1 MNTSTL
7 LRVMGRSRKS
17 SGRWLLVA
25 AIIAMVS
32 LQVVAV
38 DHWHGTDDIQH
49 CEVCLHAL
57 DASIPSALGS
67 VALLG
72 HQQTLTLRSIP
83 AYSAGPKQGTGNRDP
98 PIDS

>member
-1 MNTSTL
+1 
-7 LRVMGRSRKS
+7 MGRSRKS

-25 AIIAMVS
+25 AVIAMVS

-38 DHWHGTDDIQH
+38 DHWHGTDDTQH

-72 HQQTLTLRSIP
+72 HQQTLTPRSIP

>member
-1 MNTSTL
+1 
-7 LRVMGRSRKS
+7 MGRSRKS

-57 DASIPSALGS
+57 DASIPSVLGS

>member
-1 MNTSTL
+1 M
-7 LRVMGRSRKS
+7 
-17 SGRWLLVA
+17 VA

-57 DASIPSALGS
+57 DASIPGVLGS

-72 HQQTLTLRSIP
+72 HQQTLTPRSIP

>member
-7 LRVMGRSRKS
+7 LRVTGRSRKG

-25 AIIAMVS
+25 AIIAMLS

-38 DHWHGTDDIQH
+38 DHWHGTDDTQH

-67 VALLG
+67 AALLD
-72 HQQTLTLRSIP
+72 HQKHLTLRSIP
-83 AYSAGPKQGTGNRDP
+83 AYSAGPKQGAGNRDP
-98 PIDS
+98 PIHS